1 MGVYK
6 KNNRWFIDYYQPNGK
21 RKRET
26 VTIPGVDPNHINR
39 QDALK
44 ALSIRKA
51 QMAEGKFDI
60 IQVKKPLLFDKFA
73 ERYIEEY
80 SKPNKRS
87 WKRDITSIKTLLKF
101 FSGKNLNQINS
112 WQIEKYK
119 ATRQKD
125 ISRNKKLI
133 TKTTINRELACLK
146 TMFNKA
152 IDWDV
157 VSANPVRKVKL
168 FPERPVKLRVVS
180 DEEFQKVYNNAS
192 EFLKPILVI
201 AINSGMR
208 RSEILNLK
216 HDDIDFNQEYLTVRD
231 SKNNES
237 RIIPLNK
244 TLKETIRPLLKN
256 NNNEYLFGDQ
266 IIKQCRRVENQFY
279 KALKLSGINKCTFHD
294 LRHTFASRLVMAG
307 VDIVTVQELMGHKS
321 IIMTKRYSH
330 PTPDHKKR
338 AVESLNLSTVDTY
351 LDTRDEL
358 KQAG

>member
-6 KNNRWFIDYYQPNGK
+6 KDNRWYIDYYQPDGK

-26 VTIPGVDPNHINR
+26 VTIPGVDPIHINR

-51 QMAEGKFDI
+51 QIAEGKFEI
-60 IQVKKPLLFDKFA
+60 AQTKEPVLLDKFA

-119 ATRQKD
+119 AIRQKD

-133 TKTTINRELACLK
+133 AKATINKELSCLK

-152 IDWDV
+152 IDWGFITV
-157 VSANPVRKVKL
+157 NPVKRVKL
-168 FPERPVKLRVVS
+168 FPERPNKLRILS
-180 DEEFQKVYNNAS
+180 NNEFQTLYKTS
-192 EFLKPILVI
+192 SDFLKPILVI
-201 AINSGMR
+201 ALNSGMR

-216 HDDIDFNQEYLTVRD
+216 HDDIDLNQEYLTVRD

-237 RIIPLNK
+237 RSIPLNK

-266 IIKQCRRVENQFY
+266 IIKQIRRVESEFY
-279 KALKLSGINKCTFHD
+279 KALRLSGINKCTFHD

-307 VDIVTVQELMGHKS
+307 YDLVTVGELLGHKD
-321 IIMTKRYSH
+321 IKMTKRYSH
-330 PTPDHKKR
+330 PTPLHKMK
-338 AVESLNLSTVDTY
+338 AVESLNFETLDTSM
-351 LDTRDEL
+351 DTRDEI